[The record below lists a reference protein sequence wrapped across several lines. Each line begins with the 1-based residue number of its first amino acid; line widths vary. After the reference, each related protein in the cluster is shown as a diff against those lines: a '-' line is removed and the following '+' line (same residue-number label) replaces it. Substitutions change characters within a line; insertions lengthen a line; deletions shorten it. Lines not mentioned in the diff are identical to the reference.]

1 MQGLFLGIDIGTTGV
16 KALVMDEQGQVVFQ
30 VTREYPLHVPRP
42 GWAEQDPED
51 WYKATCDAVATILSR
66 GISPGR
72 IQGIG
77 LTGQM
82 HGSVFLDAQGRVIR
96 EAILWCD
103 QRTADECRQITDLVG
118 ESGLIALVSNPALA
132 GFTAPKIL
140 WLRNHEP
147 ENYRRVA
154 KVLLPKDYIGWRLTG
169 VFATDVSDASGMLL
183 LDVVNRKWSAEML
196 AALEIPGSWLA
207 EVFES
212 PEVVGRVN
220 VRGAAETGLP
230 VGTPVVA
237 GAGDNAAG
245 AVGNGIIRPGMA
257 TASLG
262 TSGVVFTPSLT
273 PAVDQAGRLHTFCHA
288 VPGQWHLMGVTM
300 AAGGSLRWYRDTFA
314 GEERAVAQLTGKD
327 PYELLND
334 EAALIEPGSEGLLF
348 LPYLSGERTPHAD
361 PLARGV
367 FVGMSLK
374 HTKGHFV
381 RSIMEGVAF
390 SLKDTVEIMSGLGI
404 ALDDLRITGGGG
416 RSPVWRQILADV
428 LNMPLHVMENSD
440 GPAYGAA
447 ILGAVGA
454 GCWNSVPEAVAA
466 TCSRQ
471 QLQGVTPIPQNAAR
485 YQKIYQIYA
494 DTYPPLKPLFKRLG
508 EIY

>member
-1 MQGLFLGIDIGTTGV
+1 MESLFLGIDIGTTGV
-16 KALVMDEQGQVVFQ
+16 KALVMDGTGKVVSQ
-30 VTREYPLHVPRP
+30 VTKEYPLHVPRP

-51 WYKATCDAVATILSR
+51 WYKATCEAVRTLLSG
-66 GISPGR
+66 GIRAAQIKGV
-72 IQGIG
+72 G

-82 HGSVFLDAQGRVIR
+82 HGSVFLDDRGRVIR

-103 QRTADECRQITDLVG
+103 QRTADECQQITDTVG
-118 ESGLIALVSNPALA
+118 EKRLIELVSNPALA

-147 ENYRRVA
+147 ENYHRLA

-183 LDVVNRKWSAEML
+183 LDVVNRRWSGEIL
-196 AALEIPGSWLA
+196 AALDIPASWLA
-207 EVFES
+207 EVYES
-212 PEVVGRVN
+212 PEVVGKIN
-220 VRGAAETGLP
+220 SKGAAEIGLLE
-230 VGTPVVA
+230 GTPVVA

-245 AVGNGIIRPGMA
+245 AVGNGIIYPGTA

-262 TSGVVFTPSLT
+262 TSGVVFTPSLA
-273 PAVDQAGRLHTFCHA
+273 PSVDEAGRLHTFCHA

-300 AAGGSLRWYRDTFA
+300 SAGGSLRWFRDTFA
-314 GEERAVAQLTGKD
+314 GEERAVAGLTGRD
-327 PYELLND
+327 PYEFLND
-334 EAALIEPGSEGLLF
+334 EAALVGPGSEGLVF

-367 FVGMSLK
+367 FVGISLK
-374 HTKGHFV
+374 HTKAHFV

-390 SLKDTVEIMSGLGI
+390 SLKDTVEIMGRLGI
-404 ALDDLRITGGGG
+404 QLQDLRITGGGG
-416 RSPVWRQILADV
+416 RSKVWRQILADV
-428 LNMPLHVMENSD
+428 FGMPLNVMENSD

-454 GCWNSVPEAVAA
+454 GRWKSVEEAVEN
-466 TCSRQ
+466 TCSQ
-471 QLQGVTPIPQNAAR
+471 QKLEQVTPLTENIEI
-485 YQKIYQIYA
+485 YKKIYQIYV
-494 DTYPPLKPLFKRLG
+494 DTYPPLKTLFKRLG
-508 EIY
+508 EI